1 MLSAAVF
8 HYVRF
13 ARHLFRASVLGG
25 IAACVT
31 IITDGFDAEPSD
43 EEFPGKF
50 IQLAVAYFDAGDMPY
65 ALRHRNKALEIGPR
79 NSEAF
84 KVLAQIS
91 PREGNLKL
99 ATAKLQRA
107 VRLNQEN
114 LRARNNYAALPF
126 LMEDYEDAYFM
137 RALTLNSIMSA
148 LSIELA
154 LLDMQRGSWPGARQV
169 SRQFLTTTE
178 FYSLPHIP
186 RALLAG
192 IPKES
197 RFNNHKLVDDF
208 TRIPTSRSQEFSEY
222 AEL

>member
-8 HYVRF
+8 HNVRF
-13 ARHLFRASVLGG
+13 ARNLFRASVLGG
-25 IAACVT
+25 MTASVT
-31 IITDGFDAEPSD
+31 IITDGFDAGPSD
-43 EEFPGKF
+43 EEFLANF
-50 IQLAVAYFDAGDMPY
+50 IQLALAYFDADDMPCVR
-65 ALRHRNKALEIGPR
+65 RHRNKVLEIGPR

-84 KVLAQIS
+84 KILAQMS
-91 PREGNLKL
+91 LREGDLKL
-99 ATAKLQRA
+99 AIEELQRA
-107 VRLNQEN
+107 VRLGQEN
-114 LRARNNYAALPF
+114 STARDNYAALPF

-137 RALTLNSIMSA
+137 RALTLNSNMST

-154 LLDMQRGSWPGARQV
+154 LLDMQRVSWPGARQA

-178 FYSLPHIP
+178 FHGLPHIP

-208 TRIPTSRSQEFSEY
+208 TRIPTSSS
-222 AEL
+222 